1 MPPVVKPALAY
12 LAPVFALAFGLGVL
26 RSLWLAPALGALPAV
41 ALEVPV
47 VLAWSWAVAGR
58 VLRRWPLPRRG
69 RLAMGALA
77 FGLLILAEAGLALAT
92 GQTLRGFLAAMATPH
107 GALGLAGQL
116 VFATLPALRPISP
129 PGAGR
134 VPPAGQRSWRQSARL
149 RR

>member
-1 MPPVVKPALAY
+1 MPAAVKPALAY

-47 VLAWSWAVAGR
+47 LLVWSWIVAGR

-69 RLAMGALA
+69 CLAMGSLA
-77 FGLLILAEAGLALAT
+77 FALLILAEAGLALAT

-116 VFATLPALRPISP
+116 VFAALPALRPISLP
-129 PGAGR
+129 AAGR
-134 VPPAGQRSWRQSARL
+134 VPPAGQRSLPRSAPPHR
-149 RR
+149 